1 MVKVRD
7 FKDLI
12 VWQRAVELAA
22 TCHDLVGSLAGPA
35 KRELASQIRRAA
47 SSVAANIVEGHSRP
61 NRGEFLHFL
70 GIARGSLKELE
81 SHLLTLERV
90 HRYHSA
96 RLDRAL
102 ALSDEC
108 SRMLTVLRRRLPVP
122 GTASLNAQR
131 STLHAQRSGSRPP
144 DAD

>member
-1 MVKVRD
+1 VPKVRD

-12 VWQRAVELAA
+12 VWQRAMELSA

-47 SSVAANIVEGHSRP
+47 GSVTANIVEGHSRP

-90 HRYHSA
+90 HRHHSP
-96 RLDRAL
+96 RLNRAL

-108 SRMLTVLRRRLPVP
+108 SRMLTVMRRRLPP
-122 GTASLNAQR
+122 LGTESLNARR
-131 STLHAQRSGSRPP
+131 STLHARRSGGRRP